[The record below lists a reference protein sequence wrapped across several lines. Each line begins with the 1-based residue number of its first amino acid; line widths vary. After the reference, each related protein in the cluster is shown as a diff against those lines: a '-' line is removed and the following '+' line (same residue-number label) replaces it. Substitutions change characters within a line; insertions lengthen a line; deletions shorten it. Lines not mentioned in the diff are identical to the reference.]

1 MRAARSWGLRGVALV
16 ACSIAAA
23 CSTASSRSLYFG
35 SIEPPAGQVLRYI
48 SGGEPQSLDPQIG
61 TGQPE
66 ARIYV
71 ALFDGLTDLDPKTSE
86 AVPGLAER
94 WDTSADRT
102 EFTFHLRD
110 AQWSDGTP
118 LTAHDVVYTFRR
130 GLTPS
135 LAADNAYMAYDLR
148 YAEGFNAGGAFARN
162 RQTGEFILWPGKA
175 PGVRFVVP
183 ADAARREELLT
194 QYPQMRAPVAGA
206 ELVPVRAE
214 DLGVE
219 ALDDHTVRIR
229 TMQPLP
235 YLPGLLAHQFF
246 RIVPRQ
252 AIDKY
257 GNTWTAP
264 GHLVS
269 SGPFLLDT
277 WRRYDRIIVIRN
289 PRYWDAATVKLDR
302 ITFYAIED
310 IVTILNLY
318 KSGEVDA
325 TLNHSVPAAWYDQIH
340 GRRDYMNLPEAAIE
354 YYQFNVTRP
363 PMNDA
368 RVRRAFDAAVDKQ
381 ALAQLKRSATVL
393 TGFVPDGIFP
403 GYPAARGSSFDL
415 TRARTLLAEAGY
427 RNAAGQ
433 FDPSRFP
440 SNQVEVLYN
449 TNENNRMV
457 AEFLQAQWR
466 QNLGITVTLR
476 NMEFRTFVP
485 VRNKREYRGIARAGW
500 VGDYMDPMTFLDL
513 FSTPDGNN
521 GTGWFVPAYA
531 QMLKD
536 ANREQDPATRF
547 ELLARAERY
556 MLDAQPVLPLYTQ
569 GTNWLKKP
577 YVQGM
582 YANPQTIHPWKYVY
596 IEHDAAK
603 WN

>member
-1 MRAARSWGLRGVALV
+1 
-16 ACSIAAA
+16 
-23 CSTASSRSLYFG
+23 LYFG
-35 SIEPPAGQVLRYI
+35 SVQPPAGQVLRYI
-48 SGGEPQSLDPQIG
+48 SGGEPQTLDPQIG

-86 AVPGLAER
+86 AIPGLAER
-94 WDTSADRT
+94 WETSADRT
-102 EFTFHLRD
+102 EFIFHLRR
-110 AQWSDGTP
+110 AQWSDGSP

-130 GLTPS
+130 GVAPA
-135 LAADNAYMAYDLR
+135 LAADNAYMAYDIQ
-148 YAEGFNAGGAFARN
+148 YAEGYNAGGTFARN
-162 RQTGEFILWPGKA
+162 RQTGEFVPWPGKA
-175 PGVRFVVP
+175 PGVRLVVP
-183 ADAARREELLT
+183 TDPTRRDDLLT
-194 QYPQMRAPVAGA
+194 QYPQLRSALTGA
-206 ELVPVRAE
+206 ELVPVRAD

-219 ALDDHTVRIR
+219 AVDDLTVRIR

-252 AIDKY
+252 AIEKY
-257 GNTWTAP
+257 GNAWTAP
-264 GHLVS
+264 GHMVS

-277 WRRYDRIIVIRN
+277 WRRYDRIVVARN
-289 PRYWDAATVKLDR
+289 PHYWDAASVKLDR

-310 IVTILNLY
+310 QVTILNLY

-325 TLNHSVPAAWYDQIH
+325 TYNHTVPAAWYDQLH
-340 GRRDYMNLPEAAIE
+340 GLRDYMNQPEAAIE

-363 PMNDA
+363 PMNDP
-368 RVRRAFDAAVDKQ
+368 RVRRAFDAAIDKQ
-381 ALAQLKRSATVL
+381 ALAQLKRSAKVL

-403 GYPAARGSSFDL
+403 GYPPARGSSFDVA
-415 TRARTLLAEAGY
+415 RARTLLAEAGY
-427 RNAAGQ
+427 RDAAGQ
-433 FDPSRFP
+433 FDAAQFP
-440 SNQVEVLYN
+440 SGEVEVLYN
-449 TNENNRMV
+449 TGESNRSV

-466 QNLGITVTLR
+466 QNLGITISLR
-476 NMEFRTFVP
+476 NMEFRTFMP
-485 VRNKREYRGIARAGW
+485 VRNRREYRGIARAGW
-500 VGDYMDPMTFLDL
+500 VGDYMDPMTFLDI

-536 ANREQDPATRF
+536 ANREQDPARRF
-547 ELLARAERY
+547 ALLARAERY
-556 MLDAQPVLPLYTQ
+556 LLDAQPVLPLLTQ